1 MLCYRVVLIKLAALP
16 CGGGRRVALDSR
28 KLEDSADGN
37 AARPPWL
44 AALAPPAVKV
54 IFNTILQQGV
64 MKRSV
69 FQVYPCTPSTK
80 ALNALKRL
88 SDASKKVHLS
98 FSGIRG
104 ILGAVCEKNT
114 DSLNPFCFRAFP
126 QIGKFPIMAQ
136 GTMHADKPT
145 QAEIRDTEGGAGR
158 SEAAEKRLFP

>member
-1 MLCYRVVLIKLAALP
+1 M
-16 CGGGRRVALDSR
+16 
-28 KLEDSADGN
+28 
-37 AARPPWL
+37 
-44 AALAPPAVKV
+44 
-54 IFNTILQQGV
+54 
-64 MKRSV
+64 
-69 FQVYPCTPSTK
+69 YPNIDK

-145 QAEIRDTEGGAGR
+145 QAEMPDTEGGAGR
-158 SEAAEKRLFP
+158 SEAAEKRLLVPVGGTNRD